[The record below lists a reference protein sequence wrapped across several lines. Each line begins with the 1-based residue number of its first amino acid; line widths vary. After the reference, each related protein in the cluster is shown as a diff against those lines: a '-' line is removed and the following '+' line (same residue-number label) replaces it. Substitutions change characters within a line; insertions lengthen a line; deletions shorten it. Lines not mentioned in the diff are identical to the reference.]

1 MRRFSFLLPLLMLAA
16 CGESRLPSPA
26 ESRELVVLTRE
37 GPTTY
42 EIDDSGAPAGFEH
55 DLVHLFAD
63 EIGVN
68 VRFVVVKHD
77 ADIAKRLKKGK
88 AHMGAA
94 WLSPPTDPALQAGP
108 SYYASANIIAQNEN
122 TLPVETPDDLDDKP
136 VQVVAG
142 SRQAMALQELRKQ
155 FPRIQISEHKRISEL
170 QLLERIAEQSGD
182 SALVDRAVLDIAS
195 NYYPQLQYA
204 LSVGSETPIVW
215 LFPANADPVL
225 VDQAKAFIESRRDDG
240 TLARLV
246 DRYFGHVER
255 LSAADS
261 LRFVERIRT
270 TLPQYR
276 TMFQAAQVNTGID
289 WRLLAALAYQES
301 QWNPL
306 ATSPTGVR
314 GMMMLTE
321 DTADHLRVSN
331 RLDPKQSIR
340 AGSQYFSDLRDMLP
354 DTVREPDRTWLAIA
368 AYNLGMGHMN
378 GARRIAEGLK
388 KDPDS
393 WYEMKTVLPLLARPE
408 YFERLKSG
416 RARGGEAVITAE
428 NARMYYD
435 ILSRYEPPYRPF
447 AESPAAARAN
457 AQAERNSSPPK

>member
-1 MRRFSFLLPLLMLAA
+1 MRWLTYLLPILLLAA
-16 CGESRLPSPA
+16 CGENRPPTLE
-26 ESRELVVLTRE
+26 ESRELIVLTRE

-42 EIDDSGAPAGFEH
+42 ETDDSGAPAGFEH

-63 EIGVN
+63 ELGLDI
-68 VRFVVVKHD
+68 RFIVVKRD
-77 ADIAKRLKKGK
+77 ADIFRQLKKGK
-88 AHMGAA
+88 AHLGAA
-94 WLSPPTDPALQAGP
+94 WLAPTADPALLAGP
-108 SYYASANIIAQNEN
+108 SFYSSGNIIAQNEN
-122 TLPVETPDDLDDKP
+122 TLPVETPDDLDGKP
-136 VQVVAG
+136 VQVIAG
-142 SRQAMALQELRKQ
+142 SRQATALSDLRKQ
-155 FPRIQISEHKRISEL
+155 FPRIEMSEHKRISEI
-170 QLLERIAEQSGD
+170 QLLARIAEQPGE

-215 LFPANADPVL
+215 VFPANSDPRL
-225 VDQAKAFIESRRDDG
+225 LEQARTFIENSRADG
-240 TLARLV
+240 TLARLI

-255 LSAADS
+255 LSPADS
-261 LRFVERIRT
+261 LRFVERVRT
-270 TLPQYR
+270 TLPHYR
-276 TMFQAAQVNTGID
+276 ALFQAAQVNTGID

-321 DTADHLRVSN
+321 DTADHLRVGN

-340 AGSQYFSDLRDMLP
+340 AGAQYLSDLRDALP
-354 DTVREPDRTWLAIA
+354 PPIREPDRTWMAIA

-408 YFERLKSG
+408 YYQRLKSG
-416 RARGGEAVITAE
+416 RGRGGEAVITAE
-428 NARMYYD
+428 NVRMYYD
-435 ILSRYEPPYRPF
+435 ILSRHEPPYRPF
-447 AESPAAARAN
+447 VDT
-457 AQAERNSSPPK
+457 QAERNSSPPR

>member
-1 MRRFSFLLPLLMLAA
+1 MRWLTFLFPLLLLAA
-16 CGESRLPSPA
+16 CGENRPPSLA
-26 ESRELVVLTRE
+26 ESRELIVLTRE

-55 DLVHLFAD
+55 DLVQLFAD
-63 EIGVN
+63 EIDMP

-77 ADIAKRLKKGK
+77 ADIAKQLKKGK
-88 AHMGAA
+88 AHLGAA
-94 WLSPPTDPALQAGP
+94 WLTPPSDPLLQAGP
-108 SYYASANIIAQNEN
+108 SFYSSGNIIAQNEN
-122 TLPVETPDDLDDKP
+122 TLPVETPDDLDGKP
-136 VQVVAG
+136 VQVIAG
-142 SRQAMALQELRKQ
+142 SRQAAALLELRRQ

-170 QLLERIAEQSGD
+170 QLLERIAEQPGE

-215 LFPANADPVL
+215 VFPANSDPAL
-225 VDQAKAFIESRRDDG
+225 LEQARAFIDSRRDDG

-261 LRFVERIRT
+261 LHFVERIRT

-276 TMFQAAQVNTGID
+276 AMFQAAQVNTGID

-321 DTADHLRVSN
+321 ETADHLRVSN

-393 WYEMKTVLPLLARPE
+393 WFEMKTVLPLLARPE
-408 YFERLKSG
+408 VYQRLKSG

-428 NARMYYD
+428 NVRMYYD

-447 AESPAAARAN
+447 AETPASSQAN
-457 AQAERNSSPPK
+457 TQAERNSSPPR